1 MLSIKGEYRKLMD
14 NEGIIEILKS
24 AVAGE
29 VVGGGEIR
37 LNLL

>member
-14 NEGIIEILKS
+14 NVGIIEILQS

-29 VVGGGEIR
+29 EGGGGKSG
-37 LNLL
+37 